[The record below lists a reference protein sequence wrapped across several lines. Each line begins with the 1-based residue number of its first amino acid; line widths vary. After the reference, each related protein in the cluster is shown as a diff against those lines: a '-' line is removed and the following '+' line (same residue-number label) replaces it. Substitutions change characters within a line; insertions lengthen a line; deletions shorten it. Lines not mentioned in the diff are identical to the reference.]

1 MCREVDN
8 ASASRLFCGGNG
20 MPSIEPIY
28 RHKGKC
34 EPTLKMAREISRKLD
49 IDANIV
55 LGV

>member
-1 MCREVDN
+1 
-8 ASASRLFCGGNG
+8 